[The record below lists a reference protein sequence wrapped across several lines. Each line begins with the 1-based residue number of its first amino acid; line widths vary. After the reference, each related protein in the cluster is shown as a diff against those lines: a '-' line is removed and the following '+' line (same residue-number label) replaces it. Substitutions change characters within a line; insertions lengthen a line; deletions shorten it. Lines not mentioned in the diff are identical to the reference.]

1 MMPYPLH
8 RSYPINSYADR
19 RTRRLAAKLALA
31 HRIAGWV

>member
-8 RSYPINSYADR
+8 QSDHNNSNVSR
-19 RTRRLAAKLALA
+19 RARRLAAKLALA